1 MLICGAVLVASV
13 AVAGNVVEAS
23 PLNVTVGAIVVNE
36 YFVGKSVAVVFVIAA
51 GAVVPAI
58 IVLAIGGEAPDFT
71 GCVDVYV
78 VVPGCIVVI
87 VCGIVVVSVVIAGD
101 VLSTF
106 SFTVI
111 VCIVVAIQVIIE
123 ENVIVVTIV
132 VGCAVFRSV
141 VVVVSDCCCFIC
153 FWSFCCGFT
162 WYCGELFWMKSL

>member
-1 MLICGAVLVASV
+1 M
-13 AVAGNVVEAS
+13 
-23 PLNVTVGAIVVNE
+23 
-36 YFVGKSVAVVFVIAA
+36 
-51 GAVVPAI
+51 
-58 IVLAIGGEAPDFT
+58 
-71 GCVDVYV
+71 
-78 VVPGCIVVI
+78 I

-111 VCIVVAIQVIIE
+111 VCIVVAIQLIIE

-132 VGCAVFRSV
+132 VACAVFRSV

-162 WYCGELFWMKSL
+162 WHCGELFWMKSL